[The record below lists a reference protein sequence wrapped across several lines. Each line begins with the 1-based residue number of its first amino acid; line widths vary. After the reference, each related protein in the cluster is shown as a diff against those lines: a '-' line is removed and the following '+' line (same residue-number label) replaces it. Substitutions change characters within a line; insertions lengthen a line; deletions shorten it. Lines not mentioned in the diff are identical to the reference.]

1 MKSFSLQLCFIGA
14 ISWCSFNFAE
24 TDSQDVK
31 SENGKDLS
39 YSKLYDAQKDIMQW
53 LPTYSEVL
61 SIVEKKAFRKVD
73 FDRFVQDSLKS
84 AVSKVDA
91 HSSFFSN
98 DEYKSTLE
106 STSGEFSGI
115 GVSIIGKAP
124 DDDSLMII
132 EVLPGSPA
140 EKVGIKKGDRI
151 IKVGKDNLKNM
162 TTDQVINKLKGKVGT
177 KISIKI
183 ARKKKPMSFL
193 VTRDIIKDQIS
204 LCYFF
209 KNQNVYYFSL
219 KQFTENAAKQM
230 SGLLEKAN
238 QGKCKG
244 IVLDLRGNPGGT
256 LDSAIEMAGLF
267 LPKGA
272 PVVHTRD
279 RNGKIV
285 AKYFTNS
292 DPVLKS
298 DVPIFILINNFTA
311 SASEILA
318 GCLRFHSE
326 QSYLNGGWKGK
337 KLMVFLLGMTTFGKG
352 SVQELIPVKNGCALK
367 LTTMLYFLPDGSSLQ
382 AQGIAP
388 DFTIKP
394 KYVPADEMEWIK
406 EFYGKENSLKNYITV
421 KEVSENLGLPAD
433 EAIKKEEEAKKKEA
447 QNEPLIDLSNDSQGL
462 EDQDTDEDDS
472 SEYNV
477 ESGDS
482 STDDSGKSKKNEKSW
497 NERQKEALAT
507 DSQVQASVNM
517 INLLNWLKKG
527 RKKKTL
533 LTRVDAIR
541 LLNKNYLTDE
551 ISVIEKV
558 EN

>member
-1 MKSFSLQLCFIGA
+1 MKEFSLQLCFVLVLCG
-14 ISWCSFNFAE
+14 SFIFTNVSSYDNE
-24 TDSQDVK
+24 DS
-31 SENGKDLS
+31 LS
-39 YSKLYDAQKDIMQW
+39 DNAKGLSDSKLYDAQKDIMLW

-61 SIVEKKAFRKVD
+61 SIVEKKAFRRVD
-73 FDRFVQDSLKS
+73 FDKFVQDSLKS

-106 STSGEFSGI
+106 STAGEFSGI

-162 TTDQVINKLKGKVGT
+162 TTDQVINKLKGKVGS

-183 ARKKKPMSFL
+183 VRKKKPMSFM

-204 LCYFF
+204 LCFFF

-256 LDSAIEMAGLF
+256 LDSAIETAGLF

-292 DPVLKS
+292 EPVLKS

-382 AQGIAP
+382 AQGISP
-388 DFTIKP
+388 DFTVKP

-421 KEVSENLGLPAD
+421 KEVSENLGLPVD

-447 QNEPLIDLSNDSQGL
+447 RENSSLLDLSGGTQEFDDADVTS
-462 EDQDTDEDDS
+462 DDDS
-472 SEYNV
+472 EA
-477 ESGDS
+477 
-482 STDDSGKSKKNEKSW
+482 DDADANKKDEKSW
-497 NERQKEALAT
+497 SERQKEALAA
-507 DSQVQASVNM
+507 DSQVLASVNM
-517 INLLNWLKKG
+517 INLLNWFKKG
-527 RKKKTL
+527 RKKKASL
-533 LTRVDAIR
+533 IRADAVR

-551 ISVIEKV
+551 NAVIEKV
-558 EN
+558 ES

>member
-1 MKSFSLQLCFIGA
+1 MDSSDKDAENIASDNANDNTKDSVSAKS
-14 ISWCSFNFAE
+14 
-24 TDSQDVK
+24 
-31 SENGKDLS
+31 
-39 YSKLYDAQKDIMQW
+39 YDAQKDIMLW

-61 SIVEKKAFRKVD
+61 SVVEKKAFRKVD

-124 DDDSLMII
+124 DDDSLMVI

-151 IKVGKDNLKNM
+151 IKVGKENLKGM
-162 TTDQVINKLKGKVGT
+162 TTDQVITKLKGKVGT

-204 LCYFF
+204 LCFFF

-230 SGLLEKAN
+230 SGLLERAN

-267 LPKGA
+267 LPKGS
-272 PVVHTRD
+272 PVVHTRN
-279 RNGKIV
+279 RHGEIV

-318 GCLRFHSE
+318 GCLRFHSD
-326 QSYLNGGWKGK
+326 QSYLNGGWNGK
-337 KLMVFLLGMTTFGKG
+337 RLMVLLLGMTTFGKG

-388 DFTIKP
+388 DFTVKP
-394 KYVPADEMEWIK
+394 KYIPADEMEWIK

-433 EAIKKEEEAKKKEA
+433 QALAKEEEANKKEEEANGKTE
-447 QNEPLIDLSNDSQGL
+447 QNEPLLDLTNDSQEFSEESATENSIEP
-462 EDQDTDEDDS
+462 EDG
-472 SEYNV
+472 SEN
-477 ESGDS
+477 GDS
-482 STDDSGKSKKNEKSW
+482 GTDGDNKNKKKEKSW
-497 NERQKEALAT
+497 SERQKEALAT

-527 RKKKTL
+527 RKKKTIL
-533 LTRVDAIR
+533 NRADAIR

-558 EN
+558 ESE